1 MITQPNKIMEIF
13 PYHQSNISRK
23 EKHNGKLYNKPF
35 INKITESSY
44 KTTKNNA
51 IGEDTIY
58 PQIIKNV
65 INRNN

>member
-1 MITQPNKIMEIF
+1 MEIF

-44 KTTKNNA
+44 KTTKKHSTKRRHHTSL
-51 IGEDTIY
+51 DDKKFT
-58 PQIIKNV
+58 
-65 INRNN
+65 NRNNQVAIRLV